1 MLFRCLS
8 FAPVLCMC
16 GEKES
21 ASMRVGDVVR
31 ENYFTVEASD
41 VSQDGIE
48 RECVITACSAAA
60 TAMSV

>member
-1 MLFRCLS
+1 
-8 FAPVLCMC
+8 MC